1 MTTSDSK
8 PIKSWKTWF
17 EVIATVA
24 MLAMGG
30 VLIWQNG
37 AKGTESDGARPRSI
51 GVPDKPFS
59 VADSQFHGS
68 RDARVVLIEFS
79 DFECPACATFARDT
93 RPDLVK
99 EYVDTGKVLLAFRN
113 FPLPIHPRA
122 TPAAAA
128 GLCAAQQGR
137 FADMHSRL
145 FAFPMRLETS
155 ELRQAAGE
163 SGLDLDRFD
172 RCVSDPVVLSAIER
186 QRLQAEELN
195 LPATPAFYVGT
206 ALDADLVKVTDAF
219 VGSRSLNSFKA
230 VLDPLLKSGR

>member
-1 MTTSDSK
+1 MTASNGKSTQ
-8 PIKSWKTWF
+8 SWKTWF

-37 AKGTESDGARPRSI
+37 TKGTESDSGRPRSI

-59 VADSQFHGS
+59 VAGSQFHGS

-79 DFECPACATFARDT
+79 DFECPACAAFARDG
-93 RPDLVK
+93 RPELVK

-122 TPAAAA
+122 TPAAVA
-128 GLCAAQQGR
+128 GWCAAEQGR
-137 FADMHSRL
+137 FTHMHSRL
-145 FAFPMRLETS
+145 FALPMRLEKA
-155 ELRQAAGE
+155 ELRQAAGD
-163 SGLDLDRFD
+163 SGLDLNRFD
-172 RCVSDPVVLSAIER
+172 RCVSDSGASSAVEQ
-186 QRLQAEELN
+186 QRLQAEELK

-206 ALDADLVKVTDAF
+206 ALGGDLVKVTDAF
-219 VGSRSLNSFKA
+219 TGSRSLNSFKT
-230 VLDPLLKSGR
+230 VLDPLLNSGR